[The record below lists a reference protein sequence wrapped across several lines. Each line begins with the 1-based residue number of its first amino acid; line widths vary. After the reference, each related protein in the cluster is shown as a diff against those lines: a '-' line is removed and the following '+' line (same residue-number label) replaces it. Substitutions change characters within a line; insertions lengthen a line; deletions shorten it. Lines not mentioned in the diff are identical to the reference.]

1 MVTLQGLGLT
11 EHTLTVPLTTSPAD
25 PRTIDVFAR
34 VITREGGS
42 ALPYL
47 VFLQGGPGSEAPR
60 VAGNPATPVW
70 LPEALK
76 RYRVVMIDQRGTGR
90 STPVTEDLLATGS
103 AEEVAEYLTHLRAD
117 AIVRDC
123 EAFRTY
129 LGATPEQW
137 NLLGQSF
144 GGFTATSYLSANASS
159 LNAVFFTGG
168 LPPVTGHVDDFY
180 SATFDKMRWLSEN
193 YYREFPEDR
202 DKFARLLSLAA
213 EGKIVLPTSG
223 EIVSPSRLRS
233 IGIVLGANEGW
244 MTIHNLLEW
253 DPSTATF
260 RHDLEALLPF
270 GARNPLY
277 FLLHEA
283 CGANGGVTGW
293 SADRVMPQDFR
304 EDLTLFTGEHVSE
317 QWLDTVPHWR
327 QWAEVARILAT
338 HEWPT
343 LFDVD
348 ALQQATNPGAAAIY
362 VRDAYVP
369 FEFSMETAEYLRN
382 VREVIT
388 NGTEHNGLRAWG
400 GDLLGHLFDVAAS
413 LRYR

>member
-168 LPPVTGHVDDFY
+168 LPPVTGH
-180 SATFDKMRWLSEN
+180 
-193 YYREFPEDR
+193 
-202 DKFARLLSLAA
+202 
-213 EGKIVLPTSG
+213 
-223 EIVSPSRLRS
+223 EIGR
-233 IGIVLGANEGW
+233 A
-244 MTIHNLLEW
+244 
-253 DPSTATF
+253 
-260 RHDLEALLPF
+260 
-270 GARNPLY
+270 
-277 FLLHEA
+277 
-283 CGANGGVTGW
+283 
-293 SADRVMPQDFR
+293 
-304 EDLTLFTGEHVSE
+304 HV
-317 QWLDTVPHWR
+317 
-327 QWAEVARILAT
+327 
-338 HEWPT
+338 
-343 LFDVD
+343 
-348 ALQQATNPGAAAIY
+348 
-362 VRDAYVP
+362 
-369 FEFSMETAEYLRN
+369 
-382 VREVIT
+382 
-388 NGTEHNGLRAWG
+388 
-400 GDLLGHLFDVAAS
+400 
-413 LRYR
+413 